1 MASTNVTEYFNFIHQ
16 KYHDKA
22 KDVLEEASMSRF
34 WHHLT
39 EDGDCIAIVSAE
51 RGERDGL
58 TFFQNKNLNKKNT
71 RSLRKFVNIHGYGF
85 NKTKGGYVEV
95 RSDGSSNEITEES
108 TAIYAHCT
116 DEKEERTFKNF
127 IIALGKK
134 YEQECVF
141 FVGLNKHAKW
151 IFTTSPNFSGL
162 PVGSE
167 MDCGAFHPT
176 QIGDYFTKIGK
187 KKCSFVVEAQ
197 EYKTIE
203 WFNWTPLERRGYD
216 YMSNQLRVLTENN
229 EDYYDAYFETASK
242 SVDKYP
248 LITDEV
254 NEASL
259 SRLWQH
265 FHKGDPILI
274 ISAQRE
280 GMTAAEKNKVY
291 EMLQKEID
299 RALFGYVKVK
309 GGYYEYHNGK
319 MEEVKGEYSCVVFG
333 TKDTEKRLLNLG
345 IKLGKEFNQD
355 SILWVNTE
363 GNACWIYTNDVK
375 NHKEGDKVPLG
386 DFHTDQIGL
395 YYTKIGKKKFS
406 FSYIDESCNL
416 KSYFGVFDKIQSMNL
431 LKEIDNM

>member
-1 MASTNVTEYFNFIHQ
+1 MAKFSDYFNFIHQ
-16 KYHDKA
+16 GYHDKS

-34 WHHLT
+34 WKHFT
-39 EDGDCIAIVSAE
+39 DEGDCIAIVSAE

-108 TAIYAHCT
+108 TAIYAHCN
-116 DEKEERTFKNF
+116 DEQEEKAFKNF

-162 PVGSE
+162 PVGAE
-167 MDCGAFHPT
+167 MDCGNFHAT
-176 QIGDYFTKIGK
+176 QIGDYFTKVGK

-197 EYKTIE
+197 GYESIR
-203 WFNWTPLERRGYD
+203 WFNYTPLEKRGYD
-216 YMSNQLRVLTENN
+216 YMSKQLRLLTENDK
-229 EDYYDAYFETASK
+229 DYYESYFETASK

-248 LITDEV
+248 LMTDEI

-265 FHKGDPILI
+265 YHKGDPMLF
-274 ISAQRE
+274 ISAERE
-280 GMTAAEKNKVY
+280 GMSAEERNKVY
-291 EMLQKEID
+291 DRLQDEISL
-299 RALFGYVKVK
+299 ALFGFVKIV
-309 GGYYEYHNGK
+309 GGYVEDHNGVQVDK
-319 MEEVKGEYSCVVFG
+319 NNEKSCVVFG
-333 TKDTEKRLLNLG
+333 TKNTEKRLYKLG
-345 IKLGKEFNQD
+345 IRLGEFFSQD
-355 SILWVNTE
+355 SILWVDSDSNAMWIFTRDTE
-363 GNACWIYTNDVK
+363 THKKGDVVK
-375 NHKEGDKVPLG
+375 LG
-386 DFHTDQIGL
+386 KFATSDIGK
-395 YYTKIGKKKFS
+395 YFTKIGKKKFVFKS
-406 FSYIDESCNL
+406 IDESAYMKGSMSTIEMRASDRIL
-416 KSYFGVFDKIQSMNL
+416 KSLDA
-431 LKEIDNM
+431 

>member
-1 MASTNVTEYFNFIHQ
+1 MASTNVTDYFNFIHQ
-16 KYHDKA
+16 KYHDKS
-22 KDVLEEASMSRF
+22 KDILEEASMSRF
-34 WHHLT
+34 WKHFT
-39 EDGDCIAIVSAE
+39 DDGDCIAIVSAE

-58 TFFQNKNLNKKNT
+58 SFFQNKSLNKKNT

-108 TAIYAHCT
+108 TAIYAHCA
-116 DEKEERTFKNF
+116 DAQEEKTFKNF

-151 IFTTSPNFSGL
+151 LFTTAPNFSAL
-162 PVGSE
+162 PVGAE
-167 MDCGAFHPT
+167 MDCGNFHAT

-197 EYKTIE
+197 EYDNIR
-203 WFNWTPLERRGYD
+203 WFNFTPLEKRGYD
-216 YMSNQLRVLTENN
+216 YMSKQLRILTEND
-229 EDYYDAYFETASK
+229 EDYYDNYFETASQ

-248 LITDEV
+248 LITDEI

-265 FHKGDPILI
+265 FHKGDPMLFV
-274 ISAQRE
+274 SAERD
-280 GMTAAEKNKVY
+280 GMSAEESNKVY
-291 EMLQKEID
+291 EQLQTSID
-299 RALFGYVKVK
+299 HALFGFVKVK
-309 GGYYEYHNGK
+309 GGYYEDHDGEMK
-319 MEEVKGEYSCVVFG
+319 VVKGERSCIVFG
-333 TKDTEKRLLNLG
+333 TQDTERRLLNLG
-345 IKLGKEFNQD
+345 IKLGKQFNQD
-355 SILWVNTE
+355 SILWVNSD
-363 GNACWIYTNDVK
+363 GKACWIFTNNTKK
-375 NHKEGDKVPLG
+375 NKEGDKIPLG

-406 FSYIDESCNL
+406 FSSIDESCDM
-416 KSYFGVFDKIQSMNL
+416 KSYFTVAGKISSMHL
-431 LKEIDNM
+431 LKEIDN

>member
-1 MASTNVTEYFNFIHQ
+1 MASTNITEYFNFIHQ
-16 KYHDKA
+16 EYHDKS

-34 WHHLT
+34 WKHFT
-39 EDGDCIAIVSAE
+39 DEGDCIAIVSAE

-108 TAIYAHCT
+108 TAIYAHCK
-116 DEKEERTFKNF
+116 DEQEEKTFKNF

-162 PVGSE
+162 PVGAE
-167 MDCGAFHPT
+167 MDCGNFHAT

-197 EYKTIE
+197 GYETIR
-203 WFNWTPLERRGYD
+203 WFNFTALEKREYD
-216 YMSNQLRVLTENN
+216 YMSRQLRLLTEND
-229 EDYYDAYFETASK
+229 EDYYDAYFKNASK
-242 SVDKYP
+242 SADGYP
-248 LITDEV
+248 LVTEEI

-265 FHKGDPILI
+265 FHKGEPMLI

-280 GMTAAEKNKVY
+280 GMSAEEKNRVY
-291 EMLQKEID
+291 AELQKAID
-299 RALFGYVKVK
+299 RALFGFVKVQ
-309 GGYYEYHNGK
+309 GGYYEDHDGEMK
-319 MEEVKGEYSCVVFG
+319 VVKGEYSCIVFG
-333 TKDTEKRLLNLG
+333 TKDTETRLKNLG
-345 IKLGKEFNQD
+345 IKLGKRFDQD
-355 SILWVNTE
+355 SFLWVDTNGKASWIFTN
-363 GNACWIYTNDVK
+363 NAGEHKDGDV
-375 NHKEGDKVPLG
+375 VPLG
-386 DFHTDQIGL
+386 DFHTTQIGL

-406 FSYIDESCNL
+406 FASIDETCNM
-416 KSYFGVFDKIQSMNL
+416 KSYFTVWDKMQSMQL